1 MSTPPGLLE
10 PPREFEEYQVLR
22 PLGRGAMGQVFLARD
37 TLLDRLVA
45 VKFIATPAGRLPDAG
60 ARARFFQE
68 ARAIAR
74 LQHPNVVAIHR
85 VGEVRGQPYLVSEL
99 IRGETLDTLSLP
111 VEGRRLL
118 ALAIGLAR
126 GLAAAHR
133 RGVLH
138 RDLKPANA
146 ILSEDGEVKLLDFGL
161 AEAWS
166 GDRRSYSVAQE
177 GPRATPDTD
186 RGTGSEQGTRV
197 ESTRDERRHLDS
209 DRAVRKPEVET
220 RPMAPAEPHE
230 GVPASVMET
239 RAPGLDSPGQ
249 PAMSPGFVEPEHP
262 GKTRDLGTPAH
273 PSMTVGLDAPA
284 VSARP
289 SERETAPGRGG
300 FEHPPAAFGVAP
312 GFGERVAESPRR
324 VMSPGLGAP
333 MQPASPGDDSAPGG
347 ARDGVA
353 PVHRAPQLT
362 VPGTPLYLAPELW
375 RGEPASRATDIYAMG
390 VMLHELCTGSAP
402 HQHVPLAELGRAVTA
417 ERPPLLEGQ
426 RLDLPAG
433 FASVVDRCLALE
445 ADQRFDSGDALREAL
460 EALSLPVQ
468 ATPLPSG
475 NPYRG
480 LRAFEAEH
488 RAVFFG
494 REAELREVMDRLRGE
509 RFVLLAG
516 DSGVGK
522 SSLCRAGVL
531 PALTDPGS
539 DTSWDIVSW
548 TPGRRPLESLA
559 VALAPILDESPDA
572 LLSQVADEEPGALAR
587 ALRRRRRS
595 AHPVL
600 LFIDQLEEF
609 VTFSELTQAT
619 RLAEEL
625 ALALHRVPR
634 IRVLATA
641 RSDCLTRLVALP
653 GLGDELPRALYLVRA
668 LTERGLRDAVEGPAR
683 ALGVAFESTELVDAL
698 VTSATRAEGGLPSLQ
713 FVLEALW
720 EARDV
725 SRGIIPM
732 AALTALGGVE
742 GALARHADAVVDRL
756 RPEQRPRARELLLE
770 LVTSEGTRLR
780 RTRDELLRGPDDDTG
795 RAVLDGL
802 VRGRLLTASEAE
814 SGEGVYTLAHE
825 SLLTHWDTL
834 RGWLGQDEQH
844 RAVRHRLARAAAEWE
859 RLGRPSEL
867 LYAERQLSE
876 AAAANV
882 LPGAALQQDF
892 LARSRQVVRHRRV
905 ARWAVAIVAPLA
917 LLAVVA
923 VTRVQSRAQLDAR
936 ISQHLSEA
944 RRHHDEARAKD
955 ARAQQMRQD
964 AFTLFDTPGP
974 QNREAAEA
982 LWTQVQEEEQAVETL
997 SLRAQA
1003 ALETAWGLD
1012 PGSTR
1017 LNELLADLL
1026 AERVERADRQRQPE
1040 VRAQLLARLAAYDTG
1055 GQRQRRLDAPARISL
1070 ITSPPGARVTLL
1082 DARAGSTSTP
1092 SAEPASEAN
1101 IATVSTRSTA
1111 DNANLAPPAST
1122 PSMESPRQ
1130 ASASDTNIAPVG
1142 TQPTA
1147 DNADLAPPASTLSM
1161 QSPRQASASD
1171 TNIAPVGTRPT
1182 ADKAH
1187 LAPPASTPSTES
1199 PRQASASDTNIAP
1212 VGTQPTADNADLA
1225 PPASTPGTESQ
1236 AQGSAS
1242 ESNIAARSG
1251 PAGAPPNQSA
1261 TTLLGQTPLRDLSLP
1276 AGSHLLLIEAPGRVP
1291 VRVPV
1296 LLRPGESFSQELTL
1310 PEPPQVPEGFVY
1322 IPPGRFLQGAS
1333 ESEYLRR
1340 AFFFAP
1346 PLHEVET
1353 GAYLI
1358 ARHEVTFGDYIAFLE
1373 TLSPEER
1380 AARMPG
1386 SRRRLTVVDL
1396 TREPDGRWRLNL
1408 RPASASYSVLDGEPL
1423 RYGKRT
1429 RRAEQDWLR
1438 FPVSAI
1444 SFEDALAYVAWLD
1457 HTGRVPGA
1465 RVCTEHEWERA
1476 ARGADGRRYPSG
1488 DWLSPDDANHD
1499 VTYGREPWGFGPDEV
1514 GSHPGS
1520 RSPFGV
1526 DDLAGN
1532 VWEWTRS
1539 SVDPTKPSAQGGSWY
1554 QSDLTAHSANRDR
1567 VEPTQREAL
1576 TGLRVCATPR
1586 P

>member
-166 GDRRSYSVAQE
+166 GERRSHTVAQE

-186 RGTGSEQGTRV
+186 RGTGSGQGTRV
-197 ESTRDERRHLDS
+197 ESTRDERRHLES
-209 DRAVRKPEVET
+209 DRAARRPEVET
-220 RPMAPAEPHE
+220 RPLAPAAPHE
-230 GVPASVMET
+230 GVPASMLET
-239 RAPGLDSPGQ
+239 RVPHGARPAMIPGLVEPAHPGETQDLGAPTHSPMAMELDGPSQHGRTQDLDASPRRALTADLGAPAPLSMALGLEVTEASARSLNREASPGH
-249 PAMSPGFVEPEHP
+249 GEPEHP
-262 GKTRDLGTPAH
+262 
-273 PSMTVGLDAPA
+273 PSVPG
-284 VSARP
+284 VS
-289 SERETAPGRGG
+289 PGI
-300 FEHPPAAFGVAP
+300 V
-312 GFGERVAESPRR
+312 ERVMAPDLDGSAHR
-324 VMSPGLGAP
+324 VMTPGLGAP
-333 MQPASPGDDSAPGG
+333 AHPVSPGDDSAPGG

-353 PVHRAPQLT
+353 PAHRAPQLT

-417 ERPPLLEGQ
+417 RRPPLLAGQ

-531 PALTDPGS
+531 PALTGPES

-559 VALAPILDESPDA
+559 AALAPILDESPDA
-572 LLSQVADEEPGALAR
+572 LLSQVVDEEPGALAR

-595 AHPVL
+595 SHPVL
-600 LFIDQLEEF
+600 LFIDQLEEL
-609 VTFSELTQAT
+609 VTFSEPSQVT

-683 ALGVAFESTELVDAL
+683 ALGVRFESTELVDAL

-725 SRGIIPM
+725 SRGLIPM

-780 RTRDELLRGPDDDTG
+780 LTRDELLRGPEDDTG

-844 RAVRHRLARAAAEWE
+844 RAIRHRLARAATEWE

-876 AAAANV
+876 ADAANV
-882 LPGAALQQDF
+882 LPGARLQQDF

-905 ARWAVAIVAPLA
+905 ARWAVAIAAPLA
-917 LLAVVA
+917 LLGVVA
-923 VTRVQSRAQLDAR
+923 VTRVQSRAQLDSR
-936 ISQHLSEA
+936 ISQHLNEA

-955 ARAQQMRQD
+955 ARAQQLRQD

-974 QNREAAEA
+974 QSREAAET
-982 LWTQVQEEEQAVETL
+982 LWTQVQEEQQAVETL

-1012 PGSTR
+1012 PGSPR

-1082 DARAGSTSTP
+1082 DARADSTSTP
-1092 SAEPASEAN
+1092 SEESSRQAQAPERAAN
-1101 IATVSTRSTA
+1101 ITPAGAPATA
-1111 DNANLAPPAST
+1111 GHANLET
-1122 PSMESPRQ
+1122 
-1130 ASASDTNIAPVG
+1130 T
-1142 TQPTA
+1142 
-1147 DNADLAPPASTLSM
+1147 
-1161 QSPRQASASD
+1161 
-1171 TNIAPVGTRPT
+1171 
-1182 ADKAH
+1182 
-1187 LAPPASTPSTES
+1187 ASTPSTES
-1199 PRQASASDTNIAP
+1199 PHLAQAPASGANITAPTGPMGLSSGHSSARDLAAQSAS
-1212 VGTQPTADNADLA
+1212 
-1225 PPASTPGTESQ
+1225 
-1236 AQGSAS
+1236 
-1242 ESNIAARSG
+1242 
-1251 PAGAPPNQSA
+1251 
-1261 TTLLGQTPLRDLSLP
+1261 TLLGQTPLRELSLP
-1276 AGSHLLLIEAPGRVP
+1276 AGSHLLLVEAPGRVP
-1291 VRVPV
+1291 VRVPI
-1296 LLRPGESFSQELTL
+1296 LLRPGESFSQEFTL
-1310 PEPPQVPEGFVY
+1310 PERTQVPEGFVY

-1396 TREPDGRWRLNL
+1396 AREPDGRWRLNL

-1423 RYGKRT
+1423 RYGKRS

-1539 SVDPTKPSAQGGSWY
+1539 SVDPSKPSAQGGSWY

>member
-166 GDRRSYSVAQE
+166 GSHTVAQE

-186 RGTGSEQGTRV
+186 RGAASRRDTRV
-197 ESTRDERRHLDS
+197 EPARDERRHLEP
-209 DRAVRKPEVET
+209 DRAARTPEVET
-220 RPMAPAEPHE
+220 RPMAPAVPHE
-230 GVPASVMET
+230 GVPASAVET
-239 RAPGLDSPGQ
+239 RVP
-249 PAMSPGFVEPEHP
+249 PAMSPGLIEPAHP
-262 GKTRDLGTPAH
+262 GKTQDPGAPAH
-273 PSMTVGLDAPA
+273 PSMVMGIDGPSHDERARGLGGPPRPALPPVPGELASPSTTVELDGPLHHGWTQDLGAPA
-284 VSARP
+284 HASMAMGIDATAESARLLDREASPGHGGPEQPP
-289 SERETAPGRGG
+289 SALGAPPGSGAR
-300 FEHPPAAFGVAP
+300 AMAP
-312 GFGERVAESPRR
+312 DLDGSPHRR
-324 VMSPGLGAP
+324 MTPGLGASAH
-333 MQPASPGDDSAPGG
+333 PASPGDDSGPGG

-353 PVHRAPQLT
+353 PAPRLT

-390 VMLHELCTGSAP
+390 VMLHELCTGGAP
-402 HQHVPLAELGRAVTA
+402 HQHVPLAELGLAVTA
-417 ERPPLLEGQ
+417 RRPPLLEGQ

-460 EALSLPVQ
+460 EALNLPAQ

-531 PALTDPGS
+531 PALTGPGS

-548 TPGRRPLESLA
+548 APGRRPLESLA
-559 VALAPILDESPDA
+559 AALAPTLDESPDV
-572 LLSQVADEEPGALAR
+572 LLSQVETEEPGALAR

-600 LFIDQLEEF
+600 LFIDQLEEL
-609 VTFSELTQAT
+609 VTFSEPSQVT

-683 ALGVAFESTELVDAL
+683 ALGVRFESTELVDAL

-725 SRGIIPM
+725 SRGLIPM

-780 RTRDELLRGPDDDTG
+780 RTRDELLRGSDDDAG

-844 RAVRHRLARAAAEWE
+844 RAIRHRLSRAATEWE
-859 RLGRPSEL
+859 RLGRPPEL

-882 LPGAALQQDF
+882 LPGARLQQDF
-892 LARSRQVVRHRRV
+892 LARSRQVARQRRV
-905 ARWAVAIVAPLA
+905 ARWAVAIAAPLA

-923 VTRVQSRAQLDAR
+923 VTRVQSRAQLDSR
-936 ISQHLSEA
+936 ISQHLNEA
-944 RRHHDEARAKD
+944 QRHHDEARAKD
-955 ARAQQMRQD
+955 ARAQQLRQD

-974 QNREAAEA
+974 QNREAAET
-982 LWTQVQEEEQAVETL
+982 LWTQVQEEELAVETL

-1070 ITSPPGARVTLL
+1070 VTSPPGARVTLL
-1082 DARAGSTSTP
+1082 DSRTGSTSTP
-1092 SAEPASEAN
+1092 SAESPRQSQAPANGAN
-1101 IATVSTRSTA
+1101 TA
-1111 DNANLAPPAST
+1111 PSAAGHANLAPPAST
-1122 PSMESPRQ
+1122 PSAESPHQ
-1130 ASASDTNIAPVG
+1130 AQAPASGSNIAPVG
-1142 TQPTA
+1142 ASSTA
-1147 DNADLAPPASTLSM
+1147 GHANLTPP
-1161 QSPRQASASD
+1161 P
-1171 TNIAPVGTRPT
+1171 
-1182 ADKAH
+1182 
-1187 LAPPASTPSTES
+1187 STPNVEGPHHARDSANDTAQSGSMGASRNQPST
-1199 PRQASASDTNIAP
+1199 A
-1212 VGTQPTADNADLA
+1212 
-1225 PPASTPGTESQ
+1225 
-1236 AQGSAS
+1236 
-1242 ESNIAARSG
+1242 
-1251 PAGAPPNQSA
+1251 
-1261 TTLLGQTPLRDLSLP
+1261 LLGLTPLRELSLP

-1291 VRVPV
+1291 VRVPI
-1296 LLRPGESFSQELTL
+1296 LLRPGESLSQELTL

-1322 IPPGRFLQGAS
+1322 IPPGRFLQGAA
-1333 ESEYLRR
+1333 ENAYLRR

-1396 TREPDGRWRLNL
+1396 SREPDGRWRLNL

-1423 RYGKRT
+1423 RYGKRD
-1429 RRAEQDWLR
+1429 RRAEQNWLR

-1444 SFEDALAYVAWLD
+1444 SFEDALAYVTWLD

-1539 SVDPTKPSAQGGSWY
+1539 SVDPSKPSAQGGSWY

>member
-111 VEGRRLL
+111 VGGRRLL

-166 GDRRSYSVAQE
+166 GDRRSHGVAQE
-177 GPRATPDTD
+177 GPRAAPDTD

-230 GVPASVMET
+230 GVAASVMET

-273 PSMTVGLDAPA
+273 PSMTMGLDAPA

-289 SERETAPGRGG
+289 SDRETAPGRGG
-300 FEHPPAAFGVAP
+300 FEHPPAALGVTP
-312 GFGERVAESPRR
+312 GFGQRADASPRR

-353 PVHRAPQLT
+353 PAHRAPQLT

-531 PALTDPGS
+531 PALTGPES

-559 VALAPILDESPDA
+559 AALAPILDESPDA

-600 LFIDQLEEF
+600 LFIDQLEEL

-698 VTSATRAEGGLPSLQ
+698 VTSAARAEGGLPSLQ

-725 SRGIIPM
+725 SRGVIPM
-732 AALTALGGVE
+732 AALTALGGME

-802 VRGRLLTASEAE
+802 VRGRLLTAGEAE

-834 RGWLGQDEQH
+834 RGWLGQDEQR
-844 RAVRHRLARAAAEWE
+844 RAIRHRLARAAAEWE

-944 RRHHDEARAKD
+944 RRHHGEARAKD

-1082 DARAGSTSTP
+1082 DARAGSTSTT
-1092 SAEPASEAN
+1092 SAE
-1101 IATVSTRSTA
+1101 
-1111 DNANLAPPAST
+1111 
-1122 PSMESPRQ
+1122 RQ
-1130 ASASDTNIAPVG
+1130 AQD
-1142 TQPTA
+1142 
-1147 DNADLAPPASTLSM
+1147 
-1161 QSPRQASASD
+1161 
-1171 TNIAPVGTRPT
+1171 
-1182 ADKAH
+1182 
-1187 LAPPASTPSTES
+1187 
-1199 PRQASASDTNIAP
+1199 
-1212 VGTQPTADNADLA
+1212 
-1225 PPASTPGTESQ
+1225 
-1236 AQGSAS
+1236 SAS
-1242 ESNIAARSG
+1242 ESNITARSG
-1251 PAGAPPNQSA
+1251 PVGAPPNQPA

-1296 LLRPGESFSQELTL
+1296 LLRPGESFAQELTL
-1310 PEPPQVPEGFVY
+1310 PQPPQVPEGFVY

-1396 TREPDGRWRLNL
+1396 AREPDGRWRLNL

>member
-68 ARAIAR
+68 ARAVAR

-118 ALAIGLAR
+118 GLAIGLAR

-166 GDRRSYSVAQE
+166 GDRRSHSVAQE

-186 RGTGSEQGTRV
+186 RGTGSGQGARV
-197 ESTRDERRHLDS
+197 ESTRDERRHLES
-209 DRAVRKPEVET
+209 DRAARKPEVET
-220 RPMAPAEPHE
+220 RPMAPAVPHE

-239 RAPGLDSPGQ
+239 R
-249 PAMSPGFVEPEHP
+249 VP
-262 GKTRDLGTPAH
+262 GKTQDLGTPAQ

-284 VSARP
+284 GSVRPSAREA
-289 SERETAPGRGG
+289 SPGHGE
-300 FEHPPAAFGVAP
+300 FEHPPAALGVAP
-312 GFGERVAESPRR
+312 GIGERVPGSPRR
-324 VMSPGLGAP
+324 MMTPGIGAP
-333 MQPASPGDDSAPGG
+333 AHAESPGDDSAPGG
-347 ARDGVA
+347 AKDGVPPA
-353 PVHRAPQLT
+353 HRAPRLT

-531 PALTDPGS
+531 PALTGPES

-559 VALAPILDESPDA
+559 AALAPILDESPDA

-595 AHPVL
+595 SHPVL
-600 LFIDQLEEF
+600 LFIDQLEEL

-725 SRGIIPM
+725 SRGVIPM

-756 RPEQRPRARELLLE
+756 RSEQRPRARALLLE

-844 RAVRHRLARAAAEWE
+844 RAIRHRLARAAAEWE

-876 AAAANV
+876 ADAANV
-882 LPGAALQQDF
+882 LPGAVLQQDF
-892 LARSRQVVRHRRV
+892 LARSRQGVRHRRV
-905 ARWAVAIVAPLA
+905 ARWAVAIAAPLA

-923 VTRVQSRAQLDAR
+923 VTRVQSRAQLDSR
-936 ISQHLSEA
+936 ISQHLNEA

-974 QNREAAEA
+974 QNREAAET

-1055 GQRQRRLDAPARISL
+1055 GQRQRKLDAPARISL
-1070 ITSPPGARVTLL
+1070 TTSPPGARVTLL
-1082 DARAGSTSTP
+1082 DARAGSASTP
-1092 SAEPASEAN
+1092 SAERQAQASASETN
-1101 IATVSTRSTA
+1101 IAPVGARPTA

-1122 PSMESPRQ
+1122 PGTESPHQ
-1130 ASASDTNIAPVG
+1130 AQHSANDTNITAQSGPVG
-1142 TQPTA
+1142 ATLNQPA
-1147 DNADLAPPASTLSM
+1147 
-1161 QSPRQASASD
+1161 
-1171 TNIAPVGTRPT
+1171 
-1182 ADKAH
+1182 
-1187 LAPPASTPSTES
+1187 TPF
-1199 PRQASASDTNIAP
+1199 
-1212 VGTQPTADNADLA
+1212 
-1225 PPASTPGTESQ
+1225 
-1236 AQGSAS
+1236 
-1242 ESNIAARSG
+1242 
-1251 PAGAPPNQSA
+1251 
-1261 TTLLGQTPLRDLSLP
+1261 LGQTPLRGLSLP
-1276 AGSHLLLIEAPGRVP
+1276 AGSHLLLVEAPGRVP

-1310 PEPPQVPEGFVY
+1310 PEATQVPEGFVY

-1396 TREPDGRWRLNL
+1396 AREPDGRWRLNL

-1539 SVDPTKPSAQGGSWY
+1539 SVDPAKPSAQGGSWY

>member
-111 VEGRRLL
+111 VGGRRLL

-166 GDRRSYSVAQE
+166 GDRRSHGVAQE
-177 GPRATPDTD
+177 GPRAAPDTD

-239 RAPGLDSPGQ
+239 RAPGLDSPGR

-289 SERETAPGRGG
+289 SDRETAPGRGG
-300 FEHPPAAFGVAP
+300 FEHPPAALGVAP
-312 GFGERVAESPRR
+312 GFGQRVDASPRR

-347 ARDGVA
+347 ARDGVT

-402 HQHVPLAELGRAVTA
+402 HQHVPLAELSRAVTA

-531 PALTDPGS
+531 PALTGPES

-559 VALAPILDESPDA
+559 AALAPILDESPDA

-600 LFIDQLEEF
+600 LFIDQLEEL

-698 VTSATRAEGGLPSLQ
+698 VTSAARAEGGLPSLQ

-725 SRGIIPM
+725 SRGVIPM
-732 AALTALGGVE
+732 AALTALGGME

-802 VRGRLLTASEAE
+802 VRGRLLTAGEAE

-834 RGWLGQDEQH
+834 RGWLGQDEQR
-844 RAVRHRLARAAAEWE
+844 RAIRHRLARAAAEWE

-936 ISQHLSEA
+936 IAQHLNEA

-982 LWTQVQEEEQAVETL
+982 LWTKVQEEEQAVETL

-1092 SAEPASEAN
+1092 SAE
-1101 IATVSTRSTA
+1101 
-1111 DNANLAPPAST
+1111 
-1122 PSMESPRQ
+1122 RQ
-1130 ASASDTNIAPVG
+1130 AQD
-1142 TQPTA
+1142 
-1147 DNADLAPPASTLSM
+1147 
-1161 QSPRQASASD
+1161 
-1171 TNIAPVGTRPT
+1171 
-1182 ADKAH
+1182 
-1187 LAPPASTPSTES
+1187 
-1199 PRQASASDTNIAP
+1199 
-1212 VGTQPTADNADLA
+1212 
-1225 PPASTPGTESQ
+1225 
-1236 AQGSAS
+1236 SAS
-1242 ESNIAARSG
+1242 ESNITARSG
-1251 PAGAPPNQSA
+1251 PVGAPPNQPA
-1261 TTLLGQTPLRDLSLP
+1261 TPFLGQTPLTDLSLP

-1296 LLRPGESFSQELTL
+1296 LLRPGESFAQELTL
-1310 PEPPQVPEGFVY
+1310 PQPPQVPEGFVY

-1373 TLSPEER
+1373 TRSPEER

-1396 TREPDGRWRLNL
+1396 AREPDGRWRLNL

>member
-230 GVPASVMET
+230 GVPASVTET

-289 SERETAPGRGG
+289 SDRETAPGRGG
-300 FEHPPAAFGVAP
+300 FEHPPAALGVAP

-353 PVHRAPQLT
+353 PAHRAPQLT

-417 ERPPLLEGQ
+417 DRPPLLEGQ

-531 PALTDPGS
+531 PALTGPGS

-600 LFIDQLEEF
+600 LFIDQLEEL

-725 SRGIIPM
+725 SRGVIPM

-876 AAAANV
+876 AAAANI

-936 ISQHLSEA
+936 IAQHLNEA
-944 RRHHDEARAKD
+944 RRHHGEARAKD

-1092 SAEPASEAN
+1092 SAEPAS
-1101 IATVSTRSTA
+1101 
-1111 DNANLAPPAST
+1111 
-1122 PSMESPRQ
+1122 
-1130 ASASDTNIAPVG
+1130 
-1142 TQPTA
+1142 
-1147 DNADLAPPASTLSM
+1147 
-1161 QSPRQASASD
+1161 
-1171 TNIAPVGTRPT
+1171 
-1182 ADKAH
+1182 
-1187 LAPPASTPSTES
+1187 
-1199 PRQASASDTNIAP
+1199 DTNIAP

-1236 AQGSAS
+1236 AQDSAS
-1242 ESNIAARSG
+1242 ESNITARSG
-1251 PAGAPPNQSA
+1251 PAGAPPNQPA

-1396 TREPDGRWRLNL
+1396 AREPDGRWRLNL